1 MIDMYSPYY
10 IADPYN
16 SSGVTFKL
24 KSTKNKPKQIPK
36 KQAAK
41 VAAPVTPPPR
51 VSEQFYQIVEKSRA
65 VDKLIKDAGD
75 KPKYEDLKKETEPDI
90 QKELD
95 FWDRHNGKLLTE

>member
-51 VSEQFYQIVEKSRA
+51 VSEQFYQIVAKSRA

-75 KPKYEDLKKETEPDI
+75 KPKYEDLKKFHEYSVEMEKSV
-90 QKELD
+90 KEKHL
-95 FWDRHNGKLLTE
+95 